1 MNTEEKIKLFN
12 YVFAPKPSEKILILF
27 DVPHDNISDNE
38 NWKDRRKMA
47 MEWYDTFRAM
57 GKKNNFTVKLMEFPA
72 TGLHN
77 YIIPKKFIDIA
88 MKMDLVIA
96 MTEFSATSSLVK
108 VAYSKDSKTRCTSMP
123 NVERRMEK
131 TAFQADYEKVNE
143 YATAI
148 EKILKNKIA
157 ADIKFSTGDKLH
169 IDLRNRN
176 PKKEAGNCTKPGNL
190 INFPSGEAWI
200 SPYEGAPDEL
210 DVFGES
216 KTEGIWP
223 VDYFGDLLKLVIKKN
238 RIVEVKGNGENAD
251 KMRKIFEEN
260 DSRRNIAEL
269 GIGCNPKAVVSGNP
283 LEDEKVSGL
292 HIAYGM
298 SNHIGGKIKSDLH
311 VDISYPKDAPIE
323 AVTLT
328 LIDKKGNK
336 TELIKNSK
344 LRYEILK
351 K

>member
-1 MNTEEKIKLFN
+1 MKTEEKIKLFN
-12 YVFAPKPSEKILILF
+12 DVFAPKPGEKILILI
-27 DVPHDNISDNE
+27 DVPHDHINDNE

-47 MEWYDTFRAM
+47 MEWYEIFKDM
-57 GKKNNFTVKLMEFPA
+57 GKKNNFTIELMDFPA

-96 MTEFSATSSLVK
+96 MTEFSATSSLIK
-108 VAYSKDSKTRCTSMP
+108 VAYSKKSKTRCTSMP

-131 TAFQADYEKVNE
+131 TAFRADYGKVNK

-157 ADIKFSTGDKLH
+157 ADIIFSTGDRLH
-169 IDLRNRN
+169 IDLRNRS
-176 PKKEAGNCTKPGNL
+176 PRKEAGDCTKPGSI
-190 INFPSGEAWI
+190 INFPSGEAWS
-200 SPYEGAPDEL
+200 SPYEGAPDEI
-210 DVFGES
+210 DTYGES

-223 VDYFGDLLKLVIKKN
+223 VDYSGDLVKFVIKNNK
-238 RIVEVKGNGENAD
+238 IFEVNGYGENAD
-251 KMRKIFEEN
+251 RMRKLLEEN

-298 SNHIGGKIKSDLH
+298 SNHLGGKIKSDIH

-323 AVTLT
+323 ATNLI
-328 LIDKKGNK
+328 LIDKEGNK